1 MYPVAYGHSRRE
13 LTPVRLC
20 SVRLSWRQ
28 RARPSTTLHEIQICR
43 SRLEYIVCIT
53 AGGGPQLACTVARKL
68 YRRSGCATYVMV
80 SRKSG
85 QREGVYEGLPEVCR
99 EFLDEGIRDN
109 GLFGWLTKQANGDT
123 QEEHGGERYAGAI
136 TVVWVRGLGG
146 PFRARPGRRRRG
158 RTRYG
163 GSRRGSRS

>member
-53 AGGGPQLACTVARKL
+53 AHGGPQLEGCGGAEVVSTEGV
-68 YRRSGCATYVMV
+68 RRIGNGESKA
-80 SRKSG
+80 G
-85 QREGVYEGLPEVCR
+85 QREDVYEGLPEVCR
-99 EFLDEGIRDN
+99 EFLDEGIRDD
-109 GLFGWLTKQANGDT
+109 GVDGWGT
-123 QEEHGGERYAGAI
+123 EHGEGEAA
-136 TVVWVRGLGG
+136 
-146 PFRARPGRRRRG
+146 
-158 RTRYG
+158 
-163 GSRRGSRS
+163 

>member
-1 MYPVAYGHSRRE
+1 MILFPSGKDPELLTFLFGLPAGNEMRGAGLLGLHSPNLMYPVAYGHSRRE

-53 AGGGPQLACTVARKL
+53 AGGGPQLACTVGRKL

-123 QEEHGGERYAGAI
+123 QEEHGG
-136 TVVWVRGLGG
+136 
-146 PFRARPGRRRRG
+146 
-158 RTRYG
+158 
-163 GSRRGSRS
+163 